1 MEEFNV
7 EYDPTGFTSPEEIQ
21 KQLEEDSIKQDKINQ
36 AQQLAVQ
43 EEEEKEQE
51 QIDPVSYTHLT
62 LPTKA

>member
-43 EEEEKEQE
+43 EEEQKEQE
-51 QIDPVSYTHLT
+51 EASKEESPRVIIIEL
-62 LPTKA
+62 